1 MRWRGMP
8 LDVLLAVSGTGLDL
22 LLSGKAGGGAH
33 LPEFMTV
40 PMALLVG
47 APLAF
52 LRRWP
57 LPVSL
62 YLAVILVFADLV
74 ESFTCNTAQML
85 LCVAV
90 GVVAHQYDRWAVV
103 VALLAA
109 VPATVVNL
117 LDPGVLITVN
127 TWTFSVVVPL
137 LPVLVGVSLRGPA
150 GRLDNDDLTPDLL
163 LAGAGVASAVLGTW
177 TDWDSGSM
185 PVWVVGLFAVA
196 GGLSLGV
203 ARRLPGMV
211 IVLQGALL
219 LAADTYLQ
227 EAVNTCLILTMIA
240 LAVFAL
246 RVSSWVWTVIA
257 YLVGCLLAGAA
268 VVVPGTDITP
278 FRVVVL
284 MALVI
289 TPIAIGRYL
298 GVRQAAARA
307 ERLRARES
315 ARLAVAQVRADQLAE
330 RERIARDVHDIVA
343 HHVGA
348 MVLRAGAA
356 RYAAPEGP
364 VADALGDI
372 RDTGHQVLED
382 LRGLLD
388 VLCAPEYAPPSA
400 DDPPDPH
407 TGPPAPYRALDAEPA
422 AHLGGGGLG
431 AYLGPDGGPATHRPP
446 GGSSVAVAAQ
456 DRLPVPGGAGFAR
469 RTGMLADPADVVRES
484 AERVAAAGL
493 VVDLVL
499 DPAADRSPL
508 VARASAARIIQEGL
522 TNVLK
527 HAGPGTEVR
536 VALATTGRGLS
547 IEIHNGRPPGHVERL
562 PSSGRGLAGMRERIR
577 ALGGTLAAG
586 PDGDGGWRLAAF
598 LPTARSTTPG
608 NAMALS
614 APRSHALDPGGGA
627 EDGAGEWT
635 EGGAGSRAS
644 AGARPGDAG

>member
-22 LLSGKAGGGAH
+22 LLSGKSGGGAL
-33 LPEFMTV
+33 LPAFMTV

-47 APLAF
+47 VPLAF

-57 LPVSL
+57 LPVTL
-62 YLAVILVFADLV
+62 YLAGLLVFADMV
-74 ESFTCNTAQML
+74 GSFTCNTAQML
-85 LCVAV
+85 LCVAI
-90 GVVAHQYDRWAVV
+90 GVVAHQYDRWAVG

-117 LDPGVLITVN
+117 LDPGVSITVN
-127 TWTFSVVVPL
+127 TWTFSLLVPL

-150 GRLDNDDLTPDLL
+150 GRLDNGDLTPDLL

-185 PVWVVGLFAVA
+185 PVWVVGLIAVA

-211 IVLQGALL
+211 FVLQGALL
-219 LAADTYLQ
+219 LVADTYRQ

-246 RVSSWVWTVIA
+246 RVGSWVWTLVA
-257 YLVGCLLAGAA
+257 YLAGCLLAGAA
-268 VVVPGTDITP
+268 VVVPGTDVTP
-278 FRVVVL
+278 FRVIVL

-388 VLCAPEYAPPSA
+388 VLCAPEYTPPYAASDEPAGTRAAPGAAGRPA
-400 DDPPDPH
+400 PA
-407 TGPPAPYRALDAEPA
+407 TGP
-422 AHLGGGGLG
+422 
-431 AYLGPDGGPATHRPP
+431 
-446 GGSSVAVAAQ
+446 
-456 DRLPVPGGAGFAR
+456 DRLPVPSVPAVSSALVVPSAPAVASAGFAR
-469 RTGMLADPADVVRES
+469 RTGMLADPADVMRES
-484 AERVAAAGL
+484 AERVSAAGL
-493 VVDLVL
+493 AVDLRL

-508 VARASAARIIQEGL
+508 VARASAARIVQEGL

-536 VALATTGRGLS
+536 VALAVTDRGMT

-562 PSSGRGLAGMRERIR
+562 PSSGRGLAGMRDRIR

-598 LPTARSTTPG
+598 LPVARSAT
-608 NAMALS
+608 ALS
-614 APRSHALDPGGGA
+614 PAPGGDLVGRDAGRDVGRDAGRDGGA
-627 EDGAGEWT
+627 AVT
-635 EGGAGSRAS
+635 VGGAGD
-644 AGARPGDAG
+644 AR